1 MLSHFEQ
8 RQLPYTPQQ
17 MFDLVAGVD
26 QYSEFAP
33 WCVASRINHWESE
46 TIFTADLVVG
56 YTVFRERFSSR
67 VILDPHKELYIA
79 YLKGPLKKLKNK
91 WVFKDDGQGGCVID
105 FSVDFEFQ
113 NGALQALATMF
124 FNEVV
129 KRMVDAFE
137 KRAESL
143 YSPFQQ

>member
-17 MFDLVAGVD
+17 MFDLVAAVD
-26 QYSEFAP
+26 KYHEFTP
-33 WCVASRINHWESE
+33 WCVASRINQWESD
-46 TIFTADLVVG
+46 TVFTADLVVG
-56 YTVFRERFSSR
+56 YKVFRERFSSR
-67 VILDPHKELYIA
+67 VILDPHKEISIE
-79 YLKGPLKKLKNK
+79 YLKGPLKNLKNK
-91 WVFKDDGQGGCVID
+91 WLFNDDGQGGCIVD
-105 FSVDFEFQ
+105 FSVDFEFS

-137 KRAESL
+137 KRAQTL
-143 YSPFQQ
+143 YSSSQ